1 MEFLKK
7 TWLDVPIV
15 AIDLETTGKYPLE
28 AEICEMAAVKWRNGQ
43 VVGTYQTLLKPSVPM
58 SDEVIAIHNITN
70 EMVENAPKLSERLA
84 EFHAFIGDGF
94 IVAHHAPFDMGFLT
108 WEFEKAGIPLP
119 PMPAFCTSLLSRN
132 LNSVV
137 ANHRLKTLADH
148 FGIESGAAHRAL
160 DDAKTCLEIAL
171 KYFARVGENA
181 TLHEICDAQKITL
194 PWTRFSIM
202 SLIEREHLRVLVRAL
217 RDKKDVLLVYDSGS
231 RPGVAR
237 KVNPQGLVRQ
247 PDGDF
252 LVALEDGETKVKRY
266 FVDKISDVKFAD

>member
-43 VVGTYQTLLKPSVPM
+43 VVGTYQTLLKPSSPM
-58 SDEVIAIHNITN
+58 SAEVIAIHNITN
-70 EMVENAPKLSERLA
+70 EMVANSPQLSERLA

-108 WEFEKAGIPLP
+108 WEFEKAAMALP

-132 LNSVV
+132 LNSAVP
-137 ANHRLKTLADH
+137 NHRLKTLADH
-148 FGIESGAAHRAL
+148 FGIETGAAHRAL
-160 DDAKTCLEIAL
+160 DDAKTCLGIAL
-171 KYFARVGENA
+171 KYFEQVGAAA
-181 TLHEICDAQKITL
+181 TLHEICDAQKIVL
-194 PWTRFSIM
+194 PWNRFSIT
-202 SLIEREHLRVLVRAL
+202 SLIEKDHLRVLVRAL
-217 RDKKDVLLVYDSGS
+217 RDKRDVNMVYESGS

-237 KVNPQGLVRQ
+237 KVSPQGLVRQ

-252 LVALEDGETKVKRY
+252 LVALEAGDTKVKRY
-266 FVDKISDVKFAD
+266 FIDKISSVSFSA

>member
-1 MEFLKK
+1 M
-7 TWLDVPIV
+7 

-43 VVGTYQTLLKPSVPM
+43 VVGTYQTLLKPSSPM
-58 SDEVIAIHNITN
+58 SAEVIAIHNITN
-70 EMVENAPKLSERLA
+70 EMVATAPLLADRLA

-132 LNSVV
+132 LNAVV
-137 ANHRLKTLADH
+137 ENHRLKTLADH
-148 FGIESGAAHRAL
+148 FGIETGAAHRAL
-160 DDAKTCLEIAL
+160 DDAMTCLGIAL
-171 KYFARVGENA
+171 KYFTRIGEKA

-202 SLIEREHLRVLVRAL
+202 SLIERDHLRVLVRAL
-217 RDKKDVLLVYDSGS
+217 RDKRDVNMTYDSGS
-231 RPGVAR
+231 RPGIAR
-237 KVNPQGLVRQ
+237 RVTPQGLVRQ

-252 LVALEDGETKVKRY
+252 LVAIEEGDTKPKRY
-266 FVDKISDVKFAD
+266 YIEKISKVEFT